1 MSRIKS
7 GVAALIAA
15 LAAMTL
21 LACGESDSTETVAE
35 GPTGPTGLL
44 GVLQENGQDIE
55 NHRGPDD
62 YRELVALTFVRLGDY
77 WDNQLPDLGVRAARP
92 QRLVSYWD
100 AKTDPGC
107 GGRPGGPRNAFYCGP
122 SKTISWDGNWV
133 YDRLYD
139 DFGDAAAAF
148 LLAHEYGHFVQ
159 DRLDVDTAYPLTV
172 EAELN
177 ADCLAGAWLGAVNRK
192 IDRFDKDDF
201 EALVAGI
208 FNVAD
213 PLGVPWTNPSA
224 HGKASERRRAFT
236 LGARKG
242 PGKCM
247 RKLGPGFS
255 R

>member
-1 MSRIKS
+1 MSRIAS
-7 GVAALIAA
+7 GVAALVAAA
-15 LAAMTL
+15 LAL
-21 LACGESDSTETVAE
+21 SACGGSESVDEPAQV
-35 GPTGPTGLL
+35 PTGPTGVL

-62 YRELVALTFVRLGDY
+62 YRELVALSFVRLGEY

-100 AKTDPGC
+100 AETDPGC
-107 GGRPGGPRNAFYCGP
+107 GGRPA
-122 SKTISWDGNWV
+122 
-133 YDRLYD
+133 
-139 DFGDAAAAF
+139 FGDAAAAF

-159 DRLDVDTAYPLTV
+159 DRLDIDTEYPLTI

-177 ADCLAGAWLGAVNRK
+177 ADCLAGAWLGAMDRK
-192 IDRFDKDDF
+192 VERLEDVDY
-201 EALVAGI
+201 EALAAGI

-224 HGKASERRRAFT
+224 HGKASERRRA
-236 LGARKG
+236 LGIGARKG
-242 PGKCM
+242 PRACM
-247 RKLGPGFS
+247 RELGPGFS